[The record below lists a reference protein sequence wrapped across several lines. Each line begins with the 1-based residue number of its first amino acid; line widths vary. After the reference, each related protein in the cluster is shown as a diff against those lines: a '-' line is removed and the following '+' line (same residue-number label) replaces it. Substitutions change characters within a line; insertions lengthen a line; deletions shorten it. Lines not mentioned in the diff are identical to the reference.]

1 MKADTSAMMGA
12 IASFNLDLVGFDT
25 ILGMAQMFGGGDPST
40 TAPLEMLKQLSNRTT
55 NAEGQPLDSFA
66 IELANTGDVTVNG
79 KPFNPMAMPA
89 E

>member
-1 MKADTSAMMGA
+1 MMGA
-12 IASFNLDLVGFDT
+12 IASWTWTGRLRAVWA
-25 ILGMAQMFGGGDPST
+25 AQMLGGGDPST

-89 E
+89 Q